1 MDGMT
6 ALLAKLLT
14 KRLCGTG
21 MRLMAGMRLGIKD
34 VKNNDLDAK
43 RGQ

>member
-6 ALLAKLLT
+6 ALLAKLLA

-21 MRLMAGMRLGIKD
+21 IRLMAGLRLGIKD
-34 VKNNDLDAK
+34 VKNNDLDAE